1 MASSVVAAPSPPPA
15 HAAIGLLR
23 DVWHDADRLFDADV
37 TPARA
42 HQVPIS
48 LRMPFLF
55 YMGHLPAFASNKLL
69 LQPGGHD
76 LRVNPHFDHI
86 FSRGIDPDVVD
97 PSKCHDHPDA
107 PAAWPTWP
115 DVCHY
120 RDTIRLQI
128 NTLFAAQSRAV
139 SSVVPRPVQLSP
151 RLVRMVAEHEAMHIE
166 TLQYML
172 TQALRKRPLATMAGG
187 SRHLVRDN
195 DEDNKV
201 RDREDSTYN
210 YGSIRLEDHERQK
223 QLDQWCRV
231 DAGYTS
237 TGVQLPDSDDHFV
250 WDNET
255 DTESHFVPAFSIMKH
270 AVTVADMVRFVDAG
284 GYRTARWWDADDWD
298 WVCTWGIQQPQSW
311 ECCSNNNDN
320 NSSSSSSS
328 GNSDGWNILT
338 APGTPHWT
346 RVPHVP
352 VSVSLAEAKAY
363 ARWRT
368 ACDDIHNNGEK
379 STKCYYSVPT
389 ELQWIRAAYGRV
401 TQQASQTDTTQQAR
415 EGGRQ
420 HVVDVDTPLH
430 VSKICGAVNLVG
442 NGWELCGSLFQ
453 RYEAF
458 SPMREYPEYSADFFD
473 GKHFVLKGAS
483 WATHRMLIRP
493 SFRNFYQRRYPFV
506 FSKFRLV
513 RQFEVVD
520 VRG

>member
-1 MASSVVAAPSPPPA
+1 MASSILTAPSPPSA

-37 TPARA
+37 TAARA

-55 YMGHLPAFASNKLL
+55 YLGHLPAFASNKLL

-86 FSRGIDPDVVD
+86 FSRGIDPDVDD

-107 PAAWPTWP
+107 PSAWPTWP

-120 RDTIRLQI
+120 RDAIRLQI
-128 NTLFAAQSRAV
+128 NKLFASAHSRAV

-151 RLVRMVAEHEAMHIE
+151 RLVCMVAEHEAMHIE

-172 TQALRKRPLATMAGG
+172 TQALRKRPLPTTAG
-187 SRHLVRDN
+187 SNQPLVG
-195 DEDNKV
+195 DEEEEDKV
-201 RDREDSTYN
+201 RDREERSYN
-210 YGSIRLEDHERQK
+210 YSSIRPEDHQRQK
-223 QLDQWCRV
+223 QLDQWCHV

-237 TGVQLPDSDDHFV
+237 TGVRLPDNDDDFV

-270 AVTVADMVRFVDAG
+270 AITVADMVLFVDAG

-298 WVCTWGIQQPQSW
+298 WVCTWRIQHPQSW
-311 ECCSNNNDN
+311 ESCPSNDDN
-320 NSSSSSSS
+320 NSNSSS
-328 GNSDGWNILT
+328 GSSNNSCSNSDGWNILT

-368 ACDDIHNNGEK
+368 AYNDVHDNGEK
-379 STKCYYSVPT
+379 SSKCRYSVPS

-401 TQQASQTDTTQQAR
+401 THQSSQADTMQQAR
-415 EGGRQ
+415 ERGHQ
-420 HVVDVDTPLH
+420 HIVDVDMPLH
-430 VSKICGAVNLVG
+430 VSKTCGAVNLVG

-453 RYEAF
+453 RYEGF
-458 SPMREYPEYSADFFD
+458 SPMPEYPEYSADFFD
-473 GKHFVLKGAS
+473 GKHFVLKGSS
-483 WATHRMLIRP
+483 WATHHMLIRP
-493 SFRNFYQRRYPFV
+493 SFRNFYQSRYPFV

-513 RQFEVVD
+513 RQL
-520 VRG
+520 